1 MYLPFTPVMADM
13 WRASTG
19 LAARAAAP
27 DIVES
32 ILATGLVGN
41 LCVCC
46 VGDHRRGLDR
56 RNEMGTCDFV
66 KRICFFSTRPTKVRG
81 GKISWSHCCCLFVYN
96 S

>member
-32 ILATGLVGN
+32 ILATGL
-41 LCVCC
+41 
-46 VGDHRRGLDR
+46 
-56 RNEMGTCDFV
+56 
-66 KRICFFSTRPTKVRG
+66 G
-81 GKISWSHCCCLFVYN
+81 GKLVCVFVVCGITAGVSTDGTRWVHAIFVTY
-96 S
+96 